1 MQDKEFVKQLLEPN
15 ERPLLSVVVIVTSG
29 ISHLGRCLQALESQL
44 NPPSMEIIV
53 PFDSSVLEI
62 KELYNI
68 HKSVRFVDMGLNVHT
83 EYKSDPG
90 IAHLMY
96 DRRRAA
102 GIAAARANIIAM
114 TEDHA
119 VPDKRWCANI
129 TAVHQKPYGV
139 IGGAIDNATDGIL
152 NWAVYFCDFARY
164 QNPVKEGSVKY
175 ISDVNVSYKRAV
187 INKALETWQGSYHET
202 AIHNTLLANG
212 ETLWLTSDLI
222 VRQERGRLKL
232 ADVIRERFA
241 WGRLYA
247 GKRVN
252 EVRGIYRLPLIIF
265 SLLLPPLLVWR
276 KILTTYRRG
285 RYMRP
290 LIRVFPIM
298 VFLVVIW
305 TLGEL
310 IGYLTGK
317 PTARRIG

>member
-1 MQDKEFVKQLLEPN
+1 MVFNLPN

-53 PFDSSVLEI
+53 PFDSSVPEI
-62 KELYNI
+62 VELYTT
-68 HKSVRFVDMGLNVHT
+68 HKSVRFVDMGLNIHT
-83 EYKSDPG
+83 EYKCDPG

-102 GIAAARANIIAM
+102 GIAAARSNIIAM

-119 VPDKRWCANI
+119 MPDKYWCANI
-129 TAVHQKPYGV
+129 TAAHQKPYGV
-139 IGGAIDNATDGIL
+139 IGGAIDNATDRIL

-164 QNPVKEGSVKY
+164 QNPVKEGPVKY

-187 INKALETWQGSYHET
+187 INKVLETRHGSYHET
-202 AIHNTLLANG
+202 AIHNTLRTNG
-212 ETLWLTSDLI
+212 ETLWLTPDLV
-222 VRQERGRLKL
+222 VRQSRGQLRL

-252 EVRGIYRLPLIIF
+252 EVCGICRIPLIIF
-265 SLLLPPLLVWR
+265 SLFLPPLLVWR
-276 KILTTYRRG
+276 KILTTCRRG

-290 LIRVFPIM
+290 FIRAFPIM
-298 VFLVVIW
+298 VILIVIW
-305 TLGEL
+305 TLGEFF
-310 IGYLTGK
+310 GYLTGK
-317 PTARRIG
+317 PTARCTG